1 MNREQ
6 DFTLQLL
13 KLDSIEQCENTAR
26 FRGRVKL
33 TNFEEGSAVKYSTL
47 CYTVDFF

>member
-13 KLDSIEQCENTAR
+13 KLDSIEQCETR
-26 FRGRVKL
+26 HDFRVRVKL

-47 CYTVDFF
+47 S

>member
-13 KLDSIEQCENTAR
+13 KLDSIEQCETR
-26 FRGRVKL
+26 HVLGV
-33 TNFEEGSAVKYSTL
+33 G
-47 CYTVDFF
+47 